1 MSTFKSKTKRDG
13 LFYIKG
19 DLSDIYHRHYLDS
32 DFRCI
37 PNCLEVGFVIKHVL
51 RNKKYLIKIHSI

>member
-32 DFRCI
+32 DFAVYQI
-37 PNCLEVGFVIKHVL
+37 V
-51 RNKKYLIKIHSI
+51 